1 MDDLEA
7 LKARFRQAMFTI
19 YQRAKAEANYPAT
32 IFYKILLDKGGVETA
47 KTLINAT
54 KPSDGYTAL
63 WERGR
68 LDLTVE
74 AEVVENEQWHLLF
87 TPEELARA
95 RKRLADYRY
104 VLAGSAPSN

>member
-1 MDDLEA
+1 MDDLET
-7 LKARFRQAMFTI
+7 LKVQFRQAMFTI
-19 YQRAKAEANYPAT
+19 YQRAKTEANYPAT
-32 IFYKILLDKGGVETA
+32 IFYKMLLDKGGVETA

-74 AEVVENEQWHLLF
+74 AEVVGAERWHRLF

-104 VLAGSAPSN
+104 VPASGAPSN